1 MFADAEGKRG
11 GQFYTAASVVKTMV
25 AIMAPTENHKVYD
38 PCCGSGGM
46 FVQSER
52 FVQLHQGTGNLSIYG
67 QESNPTTWRLAAM
80 NLAIRGIEFNLGQE
94 PADTFHNDQ
103 HPNLRAD
110 YILANPP
117 FNISDW
123 GGEKLTKDP
132 RWQYGIPPAG
142 NANYAWIQHM
152 LSHLAPT
159 GVMGTVLANGSMSSN
174 TGGEG
179 EIRQRLLENDLVECM
194 VALPGQLFFNTQI
207 PVCLWFLRKQKKR
220 KGEVLF
226 IDARNL
232 GFMADRTRRE
242 FTDADIAKI
251 ADTYHAWCGD
261 EFAPEDKAYADVK
274 GFCKSATLAEIKAND
289 YVLTPGRYVG
299 VAETHEDDEAFS
311 AKMARLTAELTEQM
325 TESAKLD
332 AKIKENLAKL
342 GGK

>member
-1 MFADAEGKRG
+1 
-11 GQFYTAASVVKTMV
+11 
-25 AIMAPTENHKVYD
+25 
-38 PCCGSGGM
+38 
-46 FVQSER
+46 
-52 FVQLHQGTGNLSIYG
+52 
-67 QESNPTTWRLAAM
+67 
-80 NLAIRGIEFNLGQE
+80 
-94 PADTFHNDQ
+94 
-103 HPNLRAD
+103 
-110 YILANPP
+110 
-117 FNISDW
+117 
-123 GGEKLTKDP
+123 
-132 RWQYGIPPAG
+132 
-142 NANYAWIQHM
+142 
-152 LSHLAPT
+152 
-159 GVMGTVLANGSMSSN
+159 
-174 TGGEG
+174 
-179 EIRQRLLENDLVECM
+179 M

-251 ADTYHAWCGD
+251 ADTYHAWRGD

-274 GFCKSATLAEIKAND
+274 GFCKSATLDEIKAND

-332 AKIKENLAKL
+332 AKIKENFAKL
-342 GGK
+342 GWR